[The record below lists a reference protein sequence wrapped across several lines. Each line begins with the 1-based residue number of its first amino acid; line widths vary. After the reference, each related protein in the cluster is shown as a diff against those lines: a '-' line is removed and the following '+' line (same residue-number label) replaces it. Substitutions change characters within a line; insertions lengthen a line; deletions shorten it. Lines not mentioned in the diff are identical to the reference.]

1 LRIARRVPVRCCHFE
16 LDDVVSPV
24 RSVLLDLQAQ
34 WHMVL
39 AGIVGQA
46 VFVGHL
52 RPD

>member
-1 LRIARRVPVRCCHFE
+1 M
-16 LDDVVSPV
+16 
-24 RSVLLDLQAQ
+24 LLDLQAQ

-52 RPD
+52 HPGLDADQFCGN